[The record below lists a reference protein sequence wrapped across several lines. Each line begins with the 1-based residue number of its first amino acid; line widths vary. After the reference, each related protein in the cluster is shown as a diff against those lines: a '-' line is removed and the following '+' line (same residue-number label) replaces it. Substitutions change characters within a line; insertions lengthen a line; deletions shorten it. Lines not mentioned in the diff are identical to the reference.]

1 MQKGSGR
8 PGGLPDTA
16 CLEDVHREVDE
27 DPYFVAISTITVG
40 GAQDGVAQT
49 DAQILGSAALHHIL
63 QLVEDLALA
72 GTLRTI
78 DIDIGT
84 VDVGEVVAQARNTVL
99 GEVVTVTE
107 LPGTLVLTI
116 EIGPEG
122 VGDPDGGA
130 AITHRTLVLVET
142 VLIAGVATVALVGHG
157 EVMRAGSVVG
167 GQAPDIVSLAAG
179 KDFELI
185 VILGAVAAEIQGQG
199 IVLIHRQ
206 NIVQVH
212 ILTLQAILH
221 IGGIESRTEVVA
233 ELIAAAQD
241 LDGLQSATVTTFIA
255 LAMLSMEATGM
266 HGQTVD
272 LIGGDHGA
280 GEGFGQQ
287 TAVVMAQY
295 RQSGLLIAVAENGIG
310 EARLDGCTSVGN
322 VLLNIAIVIDHEEVD
337 TAGTGAAPAA
347 VQTHGILTKG
357 VNTKADN
364 TLGEAGIEGQN
375 GALTPFHLV
384 VSTVLV
390 VAVHIGIAQEQI
402 ETAVLDEALGVGLA
416 GSQRRDGGHQGQCY
430 GAQFVFSHF
439 QMPGCCF

>member
-84 VDVGEVVAQARNTVL
+84 VDVGEVVAQARNIVL

-142 VLIAGVATVALVGHG
+142 IVVTSVTAAALVGHG

-167 GQAPDIVSLAAG
+167 GQAPQIVTVTRTIPL
-179 KDFELI
+179 L
-185 VILGAVAAEIQGQG
+185 VLLGAVAAEIQRQG
-199 IVLIHRQ
+199 IILIH
-206 NIVQVH
+206 
-212 ILTLQAILH
+212 
-221 IGGIESRTEVVA
+221 
-233 ELIAAAQD
+233 
-241 LDGLQSATVTTFIA
+241 
-255 LAMLSMEATGM
+255 
-266 HGQTVD
+266 
-272 LIGGDHGA
+272 
-280 GEGFGQQ
+280 
-287 TAVVMAQY
+287 
-295 RQSGLLIAVAENGIG
+295 
-310 EARLDGCTSVGN
+310 
-322 VLLNIAIVIDHEEVD
+322 
-337 TAGTGAAPAA
+337 
-347 VQTHGILTKG
+347 
-357 VNTKADN
+357 
-364 TLGEAGIEGQN
+364 
-375 GALTPFHLV
+375 
-384 VSTVLV
+384 
-390 VAVHIGIAQEQI
+390 
-402 ETAVLDEALGVGLA
+402 
-416 GSQRRDGGHQGQCY
+416 
-430 GAQFVFSHF
+430 
-439 QMPGCCF
+439 